1 MISTFQ
7 ALAVAFLAL
16 LPGASY
22 TFAVE
27 RSLGSYGVKLADRL
41 VRFLAASAVFH
52 ALASGPEYLLYQRYF
67 APGALATGE
76 ISWWALEITALVYVF
91 VPIAVGTILARLGRP
106 PGQRTRDKKISTE
119 EPGRWARLCQWC
131 GHRTRTAARWIVG
144 QNREPRAW
152 DLMWSRDVT
161 AIVRIKLKS
170 GPWLAG
176 LWGRWESDTSS
187 NRRSYSSA
195 YPEEGDLYLSVAFQ
209 INPNTGELVRNSEQ
223 KPQPVEHERGLLVR
237 WDEIEYIDVQEF

>member
-7 ALAVAFLAL
+7 ALAVALIAL

-27 RSLGSYGVKLADRL
+27 RSLGSYGVKFSDRL

-52 ALASGPEYLLYQRYF
+52 AVASGPEYLLYRSYF
-67 APGALATGE
+67 MPGALAKGE
-76 ISWWALEITALVYVF
+76 LSWLTLEIIALVYVF
-91 VPIAVGTILARLGRP
+91 VPIGIGTMFAYLGRP
-106 PGQRTRDKKISTE
+106 PGRPADQASGTNP
-119 EPGRWARLCQWC
+119 PGRWKRIGHFC
-131 GHRTRTAARWIVG
+131 GRSIRKVARWIVG

-152 DLMWSRDVT
+152 DLTWSHDVN
-161 AIVRIKLKS
+161 AIVRVKLKS

-176 LWGRWESDTSS
+176 LWGRWVSATSN
-187 NRRSYSSA
+187 NRRAYASA
-195 YPEEGDLYLSVAFQ
+195 YPEEGDLYLSVGFQ
-209 INPNTGELVRNSEQ
+209 VDPDTGELVRNSEQ
-223 KPQPVEHERGLLVR
+223 QPQPVQSERGLLVR